1 MRKILYTG
9 FIAMA
14 GLLSSCNNDYMERLP
29 DTSLTESTVFTN
41 YNTFKT
47 YAWSLYGT
55 FTDHGNILRTVGT
68 SGYGSSTSYR
78 GDVNAGYLMY
88 KQGNGNNYAFQNI
101 SSVATGNG
109 WNFDYIRKVN
119 VMLDNIDQANM
130 TAAEKAHW
138 RSVGYFFRSFRYMEL
153 IARFGDVTWIN
164 RALKDTDTDIIYGPR
179 TPRKEVADS
188 VLANLIYAEKNIKEK
203 GDGKNTINVHVV
215 RALLS
220 RFCLFEGTWRK
231 YHELG
236 DHEKYLQAAVTYSE
250 KLMNDFPTL
259 HPNYGEVFTSDL
271 ANVQGVILYKEFVA
285 EELTNYVLCHVER
298 TSSHNIEMPQHM
310 VDMYLCKDGK
320 PISTSQQY
328 MWKQESNN
336 TMFAT
341 FTNRDRRLLETVA
354 PPYRIKQARDAEGR
368 ESWVE
373 TDKEEDSK
381 FMKIMGTTKVTGYG
395 GGKGEAGKHK
405 VLPLMNWSASV
416 LKQVPHFFN
425 CANGQ
430 GFMVARGGYYV
441 YKYYNVW
448 DDSRES
454 MGTSDVPI
462 FHMGEVLLN
471 YAEAKYELDE
481 FDQGVADKSINL
493 LRKRAD
499 IATMTVASIKD
510 DFDPKR
516 DQSVNPVLWE
526 IRRERIV
533 ELMGEGSGFYDIRRW
548 KKADWFVN
556 KMQYGQWVN
565 KQAYL
570 TWAEAKGGKW
580 EFADL
585 DTGFKSDATEE
596 GYLYMYNDPI
606 KAGKGWLD
614 KYYLYQIPT
623 NEIALNPN
631 LKPNNPGWE

>member
-47 YAWSLYGT
+47 YAWSLYST

-68 SGYGSSTSYR
+68 SGYGSSASYR
-78 GDVNAGYLMY
+78 GDVNAGYLMH

-101 SSVATGNG
+101 SDVATGNG

-130 TAAEKAHW
+130 TDVEKAHW
-138 RSVGYFFRSFRYMEL
+138 RSVGYFFRAFRYMEL
-153 IARFGDVTWIN
+153 IARFGDVPWIN
-164 RALKDTDTDIIYGPR
+164 RTLKDTDVDIIYGPR

-203 GDGKNTINVHVV
+203 GDGKNTINVHAV

-231 YHELG
+231 YHKLG
-236 DHEKYLQAAVTYSE
+236 DHENYLNNCITYSE
-250 KLMNDFPTL
+250 KLMENFPTL
-259 HPNYGEVFTSDL
+259 HTNYGEQYTSDL
-271 ANVQGVILYKEFVA
+271 ATMQGVILYKEFVA
-285 EELTNYVLCHVER
+285 EELTNYVLNHVER

-320 PISTSQQY
+320 PISTSENY
-328 MWKQESNN
+328 KWGKNGN
-336 TMFAT
+336 DKTMFST
-341 FTNRDRRLLETVA
+341 FENRDRRLLETVA
-354 PPYRIKQARDAEGR
+354 PPYRIKQAKDSEGR
-368 ESWVE
+368 ESWVHTGVE
-373 TDKEEDSK
+373 RDSM
-381 FMKIMGTTKVTGYG
+381 FMHIMGTTKVTGYG
-395 GGKGEAGKHK
+395 GGKGEEGKHK
-405 VLPLMNWSASV
+405 VMPLMNWSASV

-430 GFMVARGGYYV
+430 GFMVARSGNYV

-462 FHMGEVLLN
+462 FHMSEVLLN
-471 YAEAKYELDE
+471 YAEAKYEINA
-481 FDQGVADKSINL
+481 FDQAVADKTINK
-493 LRKRAD
+493 LRERANIAKMTIGD
-499 IATMTVASIKD
+499 ITEN
-510 DFDPKR
+510 FDTKR
-516 DQSVNPVLWE
+516 DPEVAPILWE

-548 KKADWFVN
+548 KRAEWFVN

-565 KQAYL
+565 KEAYL
-570 TWAEAKGGKW
+570 KWAEAKGGKW

-585 DTGFKSDATEE
+585 NSGFKSSATDE
-596 GYLYMYNDPI
+596 GYLYMYNDPV

-623 NEIALNPN
+623 NEIALNN
-631 LKPNNPGWE
+631 KLEQNPGWD